1 MRLHWKLR
9 KAIGFHHKH
18 LKRVAFDVLRECVR
32 QRLKRKQEIDE
43 TMHMRYTCATR
54 GRPYVHPT
62 KRKRHIWIERDHE
75 LALVQMYRRS
85 LNPNHRD
92 HPILGSQLTKEG
104 IKQARDLQQF
114 YDDRE
119 IFEKICH
126 R

>member
-9 KAIGFHHKH
+9 KAIGFHHKQ
-18 LKRVAFDVLRECVR
+18 LTRATFDILRECVQQR
-32 QRLKRKQEIDE
+32 LKRVQQRLKRKRRW
-43 TMHMRYTCATR
+43 T
-54 GRPYVHPT
+54 
-62 KRKRHIWIERDHE
+62 ERDDE

-104 IKQARDLQQF
+104 IKEARHLQQF
-114 YDDRE
+114 YEDHE
-119 IFEKICH
+119 IFAKIYY